1 MIAVVQAEIGA
12 ARAAAI
18 AEVAAER
25 NVASKKARI

>member
-18 AEVAAER
+18 AEVAAEP
-25 NVASKKARI
+25 NVASKKFRI